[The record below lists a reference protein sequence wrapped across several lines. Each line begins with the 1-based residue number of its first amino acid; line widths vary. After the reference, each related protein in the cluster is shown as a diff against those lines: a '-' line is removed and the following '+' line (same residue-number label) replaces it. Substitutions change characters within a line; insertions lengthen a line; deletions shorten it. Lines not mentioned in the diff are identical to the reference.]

1 MAEIYNFLFDECLT
15 LDLVAVANSLGHWGR
30 HVNHLGRTG
39 ESDPVLALYARDR
52 SLVVVAINRVD
63 FLRIYAKF
71 EIHSGLVIIIPSVR
85 SAQQERLFGD
95 VVIAITKLPDIVNKL
110 VEIDVEGQITITDW
124 PPLLTNTPEI

>member
-39 ESDPVLALYARDR
+39 ESDPALAVYARDR
-52 SLVVVAINRVD
+52 DLVVVTNNRVD
-63 FLRIYAKF
+63 FLQIYKKF
-71 EIHSGLVIIIPSVR
+71 EIHNGLVVIIPSIKGAR
-85 SAQQERLFGD
+85 QEQLFAD
-95 VVIAITKLPDIVNKL
+95 VVVAISKLPDIVNKL
-110 VEIDVEGQITITDW
+110 VEIDIDGQITITDW